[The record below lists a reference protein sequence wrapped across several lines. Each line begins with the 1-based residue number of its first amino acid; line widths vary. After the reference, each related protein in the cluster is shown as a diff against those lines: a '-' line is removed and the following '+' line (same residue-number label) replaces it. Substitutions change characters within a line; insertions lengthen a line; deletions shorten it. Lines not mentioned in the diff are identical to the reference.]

1 MVKANASS
9 SLRGSRSF
17 CSTCRTMA
25 GDTDPLLVQAREGR
39 GVCGYDT
46 LPLGTAYG
54 TNGRVKRRI
63 LVATAAV
70 AVSALLTAVILTSTS
85 YRIEDLARWDFAP
98 GIEWLVHARNEMLIE
113 AFWGVWIRIA
123 EQGKGDRTEWLD
135 NACARECCR
144 HTGQADLRDQAG

>member
-39 GVCGYDT
+39 WGRGYDT

-54 TNGRVKRRI
+54 TNGRFKRRI

-85 YRIEDLARWDFAP
+85 YRIEDLARWVFAP
-98 GIEWLVHARNEMLIE
+98 GIEWLVHVRNKFRDTVSVDLVNKASWLVNKPKWHFEMACMLLMIR
-113 AFWGVWIRIA
+113 IRIA
-123 EQGKGDRTEWLD
+123 G
-135 NACARECCR
+135 
-144 HTGQADLRDQAG
+144 TGEG

>member
-1 MVKANASS
+1 
-9 SLRGSRSF
+9 
-17 CSTCRTMA
+17 MA

-39 GVCGYDT
+39 WGRGYDT

-85 YRIEDLARWDFAP
+85 YRIEDLARWVFAP
-98 GIEWLVHARNEMLIE
+98 GIEWLVHVRNKFRDTRVLTLSTRLLGLSTSQNGILK
-113 AFWGVWIRIA
+113 WH
-123 EQGKGDRTEWLD
+123 
-135 NACARECCR
+135 ACY
-144 HTGQADLRDQAG
+144 